1 MQIVFMGTPDFA
13 VGALEALITQGHEI
27 TAVVTQPD
35 KPKGRSKELQFPPVK
50 ECAVKHGI
58 PVFQPRRIKTP
69 EAIEELKKYPA
80 DIYIVAAFGQIL
92 SQEILDLPKYGCLN
106 IHASLLPKYRGA
118 SPIQR
123 VIIDGEAET
132 GVTIMQ
138 MNAGLDTGDMLYR
151 KKIPITS
158 EDTFE
163 TLHDKLMVLGGEAI
177 TEALPLLEA
186 GKLVPEK
193 QDDTK
198 TCYAA
203 LITKEMGKLD
213 FTKTAAEL
221 DRLIRGLTPWPSAYT
236 HYHGKQLKIWKAI
249 PMATAHKE
257 APGTILTVNKDSFEV
272 AASEGSLKVMELQ
285 LEGKKRYPGTG
296 RQTARHQE
304 SKRGSRLQSQSCQ
317 ARYLIRGLRETGYP
331 RRNRIGM
338 RSRTQDEEAV
348 EVQDSRR
355 TGKPY
360 YRQRYRPAL
369 PTGRAGRQA
378 GTVHRQPGS
387 PPIQERTGERRHDT
401 FCRKL

>member
-13 VGALEALITQGHEI
+13 VGALEALIAQGHEI

-35 KPKGRSKELQFPPVK
+35 KAKGRSGQLQFPPVK

-80 DIYIVAAFGQIL
+80 DVYIVAAFGQIL

-123 VIIDGEAET
+123 VIIDGETET

-138 MNAGLDTGDMLYR
+138 MNAGLDTGDMLYQ

-186 GKLVPEK
+186 GKLTPE
-193 QDDTK
+193 
-198 TCYAA
+198 
-203 LITKEMGKLD
+203 KLD

-236 HYHGKQLKIWKAI
+236 FYRGKQLKIWKAI
-249 PMATAHKE
+249 PMVTAHRE

-272 AASEGSLKVMELQ
+272 AASEGGLKVIELQ
-285 LEGKKRYPGTG
+285 LEGKKRM
-296 RQTARHQE
+296 TAHDFLLGV
-304 SKRGSRLQSQSCQ
+304 K
-317 ARYLIRGLRETGYP
+317 
-331 RRNRIGM
+331 
-338 RSRTQDEEAV
+338 V
-348 EVQDSRR
+348 
-355 TGKPY
+355 
-360 YRQRYRPAL
+360 
-369 PTGRAGRQA
+369 
-378 GTVHRQPGS
+378 QPGE
-387 PPIQERTGERRHDT
+387 ILGE
-401 FCRKL
+401 